1 MCGYL
6 CTGFINFVLKK
17 QSRFWKNDDEKIYFI
32 KSNKYR
38 KFTIPLIY
46 YDTTT
51 IPLIFDKTLIL
62 SIICDKC
69 GSKDEKIFKE
79 EESIEV

>member
-1 MCGYL
+1 MCGYF

-17 QSRFWKNDDEKIYFI
+17 QFRFSQNDNEKIYFI

-38 KFTIPLIY
+38 KFKNATK
-46 YDTTT
+46 
-51 IPLIFDKTLIL
+51 PLIFDKTLIL

-69 GSKDEKIFKE
+69 GSKDEKVFKE
-79 EESIEV
+79 VESIEV

>member
-1 MCGYL
+1 MCGYF

-17 QSRFWKNDDEKIYFI
+17 QFRFSQNDNEKIYFI

-38 KFTIPLIY
+38 KFKNATK
-46 YDTTT
+46 
-51 IPLIFDKTLIL
+51 PLIFDKTLIL

-69 GSKDEKIFKE
+69 GSKDEKGLINMNE
-79 EESIEV
+79 